1 MERFLCGVDIGGTKL
16 SAGLI
21 RQDGSIYDKVTIYD
35 HVEKKEHVLVE
46 MITGIIKDLCTRNE
60 LKEPDLLGI
69 GIGFP
74 GHVRYRDGTVI
85 TTSNLKGYKNF
96 PLKKAIQDN
105 FNIPVILDNDT
116 NAQAF
121 AEFKYGA
128 GRKYDS
134 LIFLTIST
142 GIGTG
147 IILDRKLYRGITGT
161 AGEVGHTIVDPH
173 SSLKCTCGNYGC
185 LMALA
190 CGLAI
195 PFLVKKKLDEGIK
208 TNMPLPD
215 DLNNIDGRNI
225 KQGLESGDQMAES
238 IISECADYIGIG
250 IYNIFQVF
258 NPPAIII
265 GGGLCSWGNDY
276 IDRIKN
282 KFMSL
287 ARDMIYDPIDIRE
300 SELGS
305 DAGLIGAA
313 TLLLE

>member
-1 MERFLCGVDIGGTKL
+1 M
-16 SAGLI
+16 
-21 RQDGSIYDKVTIYD
+21 VTT
-35 HVEKKEHVLVE
+35 LV
-46 MITGIIKDLCTRNE
+46 KDLCRRND
-60 LKEPDLLGI
+60 LKESDLLGI

-85 TTSNLKGYKNF
+85 TSSNLKGFKNF
-96 PLKKAIQDN
+96 PLLKAVREN
-105 FNIPVILDNDT
+105 FHIPVILDNDT

-121 AEFKYGA
+121 AEYKYGA

-134 LIFLTIST
+134 MIFLTIST

-147 IILDRKLYRGITGT
+147 IILDGRLYRGITGT
-161 AGEVGHTIVDPH
+161 AGEVGHTIIDPH

-195 PFLVKKKLDEGIK
+195 PYLVKKKLHEGIS
-208 TNMPLPD
+208 TSMPLPD
-215 DLNNIDGRNI
+215 DLSKIDGKLIRE
-225 KQGLESGDQMAES
+225 GLASGDGMAES
-238 IISECADYIGIG
+238 IVSECGDYIGIG

-265 GGGLCSWGNDY
+265 GGGLCCWGNFY
-276 IDRIKN
+276 LDRIRQ
-282 KFMSL
+282 KFLSL
-287 ARDMIYDPIDIRE
+287 ARDMIYDPIDIKE